1 MAGRIPKP
9 TALRLVEAGGNMR
22 TRFKERAKQEPRV
35 RSPIGEPPAYLAL
48 DQLEVWFRLADAA
61 PDGLLTGLDRDIFEG
76 FVVLAAARA
85 KLIKQYND
93 SSREVIA
100 QSPDD
105 ENRWILVASLRE
117 YKRLTESLRVLAHE
131 LGFTPSARTRV
142 LITPPEAPA
151 DPLAE
156 FMGGGRS

>member
-9 TALRLVEAGGNMR
+9 TALRLVESGGTLR
-22 TRFKERAKQEPRV
+22 TRFKERAEREARPRAA
-35 RSPIGEPPAYLAL
+35 IGEPPGYFSL
-48 DQLEVWFRLADAA
+48 DQLEVWFRLVEAA

-85 KLIKQYND
+85 KLIQQYND
-93 SSREVIA
+93 SSRDVIA
-100 QSPDD
+100 QSPDA
-105 ENRWILVASLRE
+105 ENRWILVAALRE

-156 FMGGGRS
+156 FMGGAR